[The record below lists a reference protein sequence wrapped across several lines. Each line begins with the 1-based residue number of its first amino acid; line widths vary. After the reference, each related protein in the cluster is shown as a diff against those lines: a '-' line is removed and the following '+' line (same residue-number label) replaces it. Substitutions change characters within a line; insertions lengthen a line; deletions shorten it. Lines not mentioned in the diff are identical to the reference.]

1 MTVNMSDRSD
11 YIAGLIKRFKDKQG
25 PPRKQPYMTEFTM
38 GMDQYGRP
46 RYLNQDMSMSTER
59 LTGFERGG
67 REYLYPS
74 IFGGKDIFEQYPNTE
89 KGRKEAMDEIVSTFD
104 KYKGYDPETA
114 VFYGEG
120 FSSPEEAET
129 FARSKSKGHRGHKSS
144 DLLDIMKR
152 FHDLPL
158 EYPR

>member
-1 MTVNMSDRSD
+1 MAESRSGRIEALIDR
-11 YIAGLIKRFKDKQG
+11 YKDRQG
-25 PPRKQPYMTEFTM
+25 PKRDFPYMTEYTM

-46 RYLNQDMSMSTER
+46 IHLNEDMSRSTER
-59 LTGFERGG
+59 LIGFARDG

-74 IFGGKDIFEQYPNTE
+74 IFGGKDIFEQYPNT
-89 KGRKEAMDEIVSTFD
+89 KRGRKEARDEIISTFD

-114 VFYGEG
+114 VFYGKG
-120 FSSPEEAET
+120 FRSPKEAED
-129 FARSKSKGHRGHKSS
+129 FVKSKSKGHRGHKFS